1 VAFLELPLTP
11 FSTSVAMTV
20 SIDGAMVGNDA
31 DVMHGS
37 FIRFSGVGWSAL
49 VRQCFLRR
57 TERRLP
63 AQPLIRHAGRE
74 PDHARAALAIQ
85 P

>member
-1 VAFLELPLTP
+1 MAFLELPLTP

-49 VRQCFLRR
+49 VRQCLLRR
-57 TERRLP
+57 KKVSGTTSAIASGRRCASYHL
-63 AQPLIRHAGRE
+63 
-74 PDHARAALAIQ
+74 
-85 P
+85 